1 MVSDSLAKYAFDNVR
16 VLNKCVTVGHC
27 SFELDG
33 AVPNN
38 GGVN

>member
-1 MVSDSLAKYAFDNVR
+1 MVSDSLAEYAFDNER
-16 VLNKCVTVGHC
+16 IKCVTVGHC
-27 SFELDG
+27 CFELGG